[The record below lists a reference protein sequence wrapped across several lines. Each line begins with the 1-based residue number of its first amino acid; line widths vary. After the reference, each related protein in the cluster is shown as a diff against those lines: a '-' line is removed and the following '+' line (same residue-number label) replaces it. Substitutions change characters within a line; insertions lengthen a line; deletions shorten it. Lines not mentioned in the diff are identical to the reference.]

1 MSLDPFFPLISFSQ
15 KKKYLVFWHLYTLYE
30 KLVIYQIGTLLQC
43 ASSLLGKVHH
53 FFHLHL
59 FTLIQVWE
67 IMFFFLPGKFHV
79 RKVME
84 LLLFQYIYS

>member
-1 MSLDPFFPLISFSQ
+1 MSLDLFFPLISFSHT
-15 KKKYLVFWHLYTLYE
+15 KKYLVFWHLCTLYE
-30 KLVIYQIGTLLQC
+30 KLVVYQIGTLLQC
-43 ASSLLGKVHH
+43 ASSLLEKVHH

-67 IMFFFLPGKFHV
+67 IMFFSPGKYHV
-79 RKVME
+79 RKMKG